1 MHQTYNDLKSLKR
14 DQTGFGSL
22 LYIDYKENNQIFL
35 KKTKQTNNLTNLR
48 FFFSKKPSF
57 RDKHMLNNQKKR
69 RAS

>member
-48 FFFSKKPSF
+48 FLAKNLPSEI
-57 RDKHMLNNQKKR
+57 NTC
-69 RAS
+69 